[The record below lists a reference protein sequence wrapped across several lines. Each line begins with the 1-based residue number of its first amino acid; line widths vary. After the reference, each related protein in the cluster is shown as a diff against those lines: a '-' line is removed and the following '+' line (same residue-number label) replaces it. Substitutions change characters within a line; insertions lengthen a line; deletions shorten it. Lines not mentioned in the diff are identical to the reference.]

1 MINDLTHKS
10 SCHFLLLQG
19 PIIARIHLLQTRQWG
34 FVDVCLDM
42 VDMTRFY
49 IDSGWN
55 ILLSVL
61 IRVSDND
68 QTQSNARE
76 EPENANDPTRR
87 KRRLNTK
94 MPELEDIKL
103 DGNVPT
109 REPETSIAEIE
120 PSFLDP
126 KDYPKGWLI
135 YDPKLGIVRKD
146 QVILCSKTL

>member
-1 MINDLTHKS
+1 LDL
-10 SCHFLLLQG
+10 
-19 PIIARIHLLQTRQWG
+19 
-34 FVDVCLDM
+34 VD
-42 VDMTRFY
+42 TIRFY

-61 IRVSDND
+61 VRVSDND
-68 QTQSNARE
+68 QIQPNARA
-76 EPENANDPTRR
+76 EPENVNDPTRR

-94 MPELEDIKL
+94 MPELEDLTLEGK
-103 DGNVPT
+103 VST
-109 REPETSIAEIE
+109 REPEAISAEIE

-146 QVILCSKTL
+146 QVILCSNKSLSNGAYAEQKLNGSSSQGSNAS